1 MNNEEKIL
9 GLLVNLTEKVDNI
22 DGRLGQVEAV
32 QAKQGELLVR
42 MDERLDRVDERLDR
56 MDERLDRMDERLDR
70 MDERLS
76 QVEAV
81 QAKHG
86 ELLDRMDE
94 RLNQVETVQAKYG
107 EQLAEVLAV
116 QAEHGEL
123 LETLDARSLKSAV
136 LLETDVARDIHLL
149 YEGHSAIKQKLDT
162 LATKEQVEE
171 LASDVD
177 VIREV
182 VSRHSS
188 DISRL
193 KKAL

>member
-56 MDERLDRMDERLDR
+56 MDERLDRVDERLDRMDERLDRMDERLDR

-76 QVEAV
+76 
-81 QAKHG
+81 
-86 ELLDRMDE
+86 
-94 RLNQVETVQAKYG
+94 QVETVQAKYG

-182 VSRHSS
+182 VSRHSG

-193 KKAL
+193 KRAQ

>member
-56 MDERLDRMDERLDR
+56 MDERLDRVDERLDR

-76 QVEAV
+76 
-81 QAKHG
+81 
-86 ELLDRMDE
+86 
-94 RLNQVETVQAKYG
+94 QVETVQAKYG

-182 VSRHSS
+182 VSRHSG

-193 KKAL
+193 KRAQ

>member
-42 MDERLDRVDERLDR
+42 MDERLDR
-56 MDERLDRMDERLDR
+56 

-94 RLNQVETVQAKYG
+94 RLNQVETVQAKHG